1 MLLSKDCSSAFSKE
15 GNKSE
20 HNLECLS
27 NLMRAKSK
35 RELLRGKKDEEKEK
49 DARGRNKRKDV
60 ENGTMRILNRV
71 RERRKV
77 RGKLHFGSDF

>member
-1 MLLSKDCSSAFSKE
+1 
-15 GNKSE
+15 
-20 HNLECLS
+20 
-27 NLMRAKSK
+27 MRAKSK